1 MFMDFLGEDLF
12 DTLHRYTQCK
22 VLFLFVFRELTKILT

>member
-1 MFMDFLGEDLF
+1 MFINFWGEDLF
-12 DTLHRYTQCK
+12 DTLNRYTQCK